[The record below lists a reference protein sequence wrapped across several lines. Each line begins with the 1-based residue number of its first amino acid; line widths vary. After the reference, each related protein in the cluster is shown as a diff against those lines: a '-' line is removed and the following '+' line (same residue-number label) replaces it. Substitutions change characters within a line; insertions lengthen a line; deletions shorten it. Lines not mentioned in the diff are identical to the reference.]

1 MGDLSKNFSRS
12 EFACKGTNCCGH
24 SAPVHPELISALQD
38 LRDQLNLPLSITSGF
53 RCNRHN
59 ESVGGATQS
68 FHTLGMAADV
78 TCPDGVTAED
88 LAQAA
93 ETIPSFQQG
102 GIGIYPSWVHLD
114 VRTTGKARWRND

>member
-24 SAPVHPELISALQD
+24 SAPVQPELISALQA
-38 LRDQLNLPLSITSGF
+38 LRNQLNLPLSITSGF

-59 ESVGGATQS
+59 ESVGGAARS

-78 TCPDGVTAED
+78 ACPEGMTAED

-93 ETIPSFQQG
+93 EIIPAFQQG

>member
-24 SAPVHPELISALQD
+24 SAPVQPELISALQG

-53 RCNRHN
+53 RCIRHN
-59 ESVGGATQS
+59 ESVGGADRS

-78 TCPDGVTAED
+78 ACPDGMTAED

-93 ETIPSFQQG
+93 EAISAFQQG
-102 GIGIYPSWVHLD
+102 GIRIYPSWVHLD
-114 VRTTGKARWRND
+114 VRCCIRPD

>member
-24 SAPVHPELISALQD
+24 SAPVQPELVSALQA

>member
-12 EFACKGTNCCGH
+12 EFACKGANCCGH
-24 SAPVHPELISALQD
+24 SAPVHPELISALQY

>member
-24 SAPVHPELISALQD
+24 SAPVQPELISVLQA

-59 ESVGGATQS
+59 ESVGGAARS

-78 TCPDGVTAED
+78 ACPDGMTAED

-93 ETIPSFQQG
+93 ETIPAFQQG